1 MAEGLL
7 ELLSPALLSSLLR
20 RLPQGEPVAENVPG
34 SLLTPQWVERPG
46 AEGFSGYA
54 LVRFGD
60 GLGWLA
66 FRQGK
71 LLEAWRERGDSYLAG
86 LEAYRAVRE
95 GLERG
100 RLSLYQLLPETVLPL
115 LALTRGNLRAAA
127 IPAASVSAADLFASL
142 GQEGF
147 GGALVLEDPSA
158 SAGARPPAGGLFK
171 DFPLADRAEGAPGQ
185 AWYFLGG
192 QVLFGAEVPEGL
204 GQGRLHL
211 VHMPLKDLP
220 NLLEV
225 FAQEEQLGRIQR
237 LEALWNAVGAVL
249 REYMGRGAV
258 PALDRL
264 RRSHPAED
272 PAVLK
277 PALRRW
283 LETSLEPNAAQM
295 FDRLA
300 KG

>member
-1 MAEGLL
+1 VAEGLL
-7 ELLSPALLSSLLR
+7 ELLSSALLGSLLR

-34 SLLTPQWVERPG
+34 SLLAPQWVERPG

-54 LVRFGD
+54 LLRFGD

-71 LLEAWRERGDSYLAG
+71 LLEAWRERGDGYLAG
-86 LEAYRAVRE
+86 LEAYRAIRE
-95 GLERG
+95 GLEWG
-100 RLSLYQLLPETVLPL
+100 RLSLYRLPPETVLPL
-115 LALTRGNLRAAA
+115 LTLTRGSLRAAA
-127 IPAASVSAADLFASL
+127 IPAASVIAADLFASL

-147 GGALVLEDPSA
+147 SGALVLEDPST
-158 SAGARPPAGGLFK
+158 SAEAPPLAGGLFK
-171 DFPLADRAEGAPGQ
+171 DLPPAARAEGAPGQ

-192 QVLFGAEVPEGL
+192 QVLFGAEVPQGL

-211 VHMPLKDLP
+211 VQMPLKDFP
-220 NLLEV
+220 DLLEL
-225 FAQEEQLGRIQR
+225 FAQEEQLGRAQQ

-264 RRSHPAED
+264 RRSHPGED
-272 PAVLK
+272 PVVLR

-283 LETSLEPNAAQM
+283 LETRLEPNAAQM